1 MNKTVILLTACINPN
16 GMSYTAIQDIAVRTR
31 QYTEALD
38 FYLQNSHLKIV
49 FVENTLYDISS
60 SYKQYIAENRL
71 ECLSFA
77 GNTFSRELG
86 KGYGEAEIIKY
97 ALEHS
102 SFIKEADYI
111 VKITGRLI
119 LRNLNNILGITN
131 LLYAGRKNGVSVDV
145 IDEHIAESRVIIASF
160 DFYSTFFIPNMNQIN
175 DSSGYYFEHL
185 LVSSIK
191 NWISSGNIFIPI
203 PVFPQLVGYSG
214 STGIEYKCDNILKN
228 NLYTLK
234 KSVINYFRYKYK
246 R

>member
-86 KGYGEAEIIKY
+86 KGYGEAEII
-97 ALEHS
+97 
-102 SFIKEADYI
+102 
-111 VKITGRLI
+111 
-119 LRNLNNILGITN
+119 
-131 LLYAGRKNGVSVDV
+131 
-145 IDEHIAESRVIIASF
+145 
-160 DFYSTFFIPNMNQIN
+160 
-175 DSSGYYFEHL
+175 
-185 LVSSIK
+185 
-191 NWISSGNIFIPI
+191 
-203 PVFPQLVGYSG
+203 
-214 STGIEYKCDNILKN
+214 
-228 NLYTLK
+228 
-234 KSVINYFRYKYK
+234 
-246 R
+246 